1 MIKLDLPDNSKKI
14 TVNGKEVK
22 VPKLGLKHYNLI
34 KELKTHEENY
44 KILMESIHKGLSV
57 AEKDLV
63 AIHLMAH
70 NKAIKDRIT
79 QDDFVFDVNNVYIS
93 QKLKFE
99 YKDYCFKFKSPK
111 ADDRTS
117 SVDVMLSSCCVSATK
132 GGVKIDIPNFFDDTP
147 AFVYKWAEFICDTI
161 AIKDKDGKEIKG
173 LYNIVELFNG
183 S

>member
-1 MIKLDLPDNSKKI
+1 MIKLYLPDNSKTI
-14 TVNGKEVK
+14 EINGKEVK
-22 VPKLGLKHYNLI
+22 IPKLGLKHYNLI

-63 AIHLMAH
+63 AVHLMAH
-70 NKAIKDRIT
+70 NSVIKEKVYKDGFIFNIKD
-79 QDDFVFDVNNVYIS
+79 VYIT

-99 YKDYCFKFKSPK
+99 YKDYAFKFKSPK
-111 ADDRTS
+111 IEDRTS

-147 AFVYKWAEFICDTI
+147 AFVYKWAEAICNTV

-173 LYNIVELFNG
+173 LHDIVELFNG